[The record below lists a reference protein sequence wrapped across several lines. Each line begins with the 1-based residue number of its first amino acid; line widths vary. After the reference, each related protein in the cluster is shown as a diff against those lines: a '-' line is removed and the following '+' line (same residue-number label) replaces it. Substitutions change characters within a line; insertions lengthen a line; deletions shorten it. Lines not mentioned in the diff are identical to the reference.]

1 MEVVLPPSCL
11 ISYEVN
17 YRPQVVAIMV
27 YEVSVILQYELV
39 ILQLIIRDVI
49 AIDYYTKQ
57 YVYSYELHVIVNNMH
72 LQ

>member
-1 MEVVLPPSCL
+1 
-11 ISYEVN
+11 
-17 YRPQVVAIMV
+17 MV

>member
-1 MEVVLPPSCL
+1 
-11 ISYEVN
+11 
-17 YRPQVVAIMV
+17 MV

-57 YVYSYELHVIVNNMH
+57 YVHSYEPHVKVNNMY